1 MYTHTMENCIFC
13 KIIAGEI
20 PAEKAHHEDD
30 KIVSFPDYHPVRP
43 GHTLVVP
50 AKHYQWFWELP
61 DDVANDLFKVARKLA
76 GELKEKTGAD
86 YIQLS
91 VIGKDV
97 PHTHMH
103 LIPRKFDDTV
113 SP

>member
-1 MYTHTMENCIFC
+1 MDDCIFC
-13 KIIAGEI
+13 KIIAGEV

-61 DDVANDLFKVARKLA
+61 DDIANDVFKVARKLA
-76 GELKEKTGAD
+76 RELKEKMGAD

-97 PHTHMH
+97 PHVHLH
-103 LIPRKFDDTV
+103 LIPRKLDDTE
-113 SP
+113 PLL